1 MQRILA
7 IDSFLKAR
15 EKWEIIGHLVI
26 RRNFVKTV
34 AKPRAHFLGIPVEH
48 LKFRFSALSE
58 FRLSCVI
65 GHDLLPSFSSLQVT
79 DAKIFVLNT
88 NGLLDEKRFYL
99 SFRASSP
106 VICDAL
112 NLSLLRFVGSQAQ
125 HCA

>member
-7 IDSFLKAR
+7 IDSFLKAG

-34 AKPRAHFLGIPVEH
+34 AKLCAHFLGIPFEH
-48 LKFRFSALSE
+48 RKFRFSALSE
-58 FRLSCVI
+58 FQLSCII
-65 GHDLLPSFSSLQVT
+65 GPDLLLSFSSLQVMDT
-79 DAKIFVLNT
+79 KIFLLNT
-88 NGLLDEKRFYL
+88 NGLLDEKHFYF
-99 SFRASSP
+99 SFQASSP

-112 NLSLLRFVGSQAQ
+112 NLSLLCFVGSQAQ